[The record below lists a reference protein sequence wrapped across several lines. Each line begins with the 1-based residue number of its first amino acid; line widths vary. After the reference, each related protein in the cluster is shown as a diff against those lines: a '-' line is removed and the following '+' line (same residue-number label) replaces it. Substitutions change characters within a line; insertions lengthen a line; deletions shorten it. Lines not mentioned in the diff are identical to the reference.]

1 MNYISYLIIVF
12 HITAL
17 VLYIPALSCVP
28 GKQNAFMPSSIAIDK
43 LNLLICYIC
52 GFHFGVGFIIL
63 EWEWKLDA
71 VVSYEENGWLCFGLC
86 LQLTQQ
92 WTEPGM
98 KIILS
103 IFILLGLLL
112 IINVATW
119 EHPLFGWANHFSRV
133 GLVLWAV
140 LDSFKSLKSE
150 LWDPPIADKRLI
162 ILWWS

>member
-71 VVSYEENGWLCFGLC
+71 VVSYEEYG
-86 LQLTQQ
+86 
-92 WTEPGM
+92 
-98 KIILS
+98 
-103 IFILLGLLL
+103 
-112 IINVATW
+112 
-119 EHPLFGWANHFSRV
+119 
-133 GLVLWAV
+133 
-140 LDSFKSLKSE
+140 
-150 LWDPPIADKRLI
+150 
-162 ILWWS
+162 